1 MGLKEDVTKG
11 VNEVLSAAWKTE
23 NATVVPETEDVTLTN
38 GAKLLDATYL
48 YADMADSTGL
58 AQGYKN
64 WAVARVM
71 RTYLN
76 AATRILNAEG
86 GKIRSF
92 DGDRVMAIFIGSAKN
107 SSAVTAGLKL
117 NWVLDEIINP
127 ALKKKWTD
135 FKWVMTHGVGID
147 SGQAMIVRGGVR
159 GHNDLV
165 SIGRAPNIAAKLSE
179 VRGGKRVNIT
189 STVYGNLNQGAKIGG
204 NGKNMWTTMGTTMYG
219 SNQVTYYG
227 SSWRKGL

>member
-1 MGLKEDVTKG
+1 MGLKEDVANG
-11 VNEVLSAAWKTE
+11 VDDVLSAVWKTE
-23 NATVVPETEDVTLTN
+23 NAQVVPETEDVRLAN

-64 WAVARVM
+64 WAVAKVM

-76 AATRILNAEG
+76 AATRILTAG
-86 GKIRSF
+86 GGNIRSF

-107 SSAVTAGLKL
+107 SNAVTAGLKL
-117 NWVLDEIINP
+117 NWALDEVINP
-127 ALKKKWTD
+127 AIQAKWAD

-147 SGQAMIVRGGVR
+147 SGEAMIVRGGVR

-165 SIGRAPNIAAKLSE
+165 SVGRAPNVAAKLSE
-179 VRGGKRVNIT
+179 VRGGKRINIT
-189 STVYGNLNQGAKIGG
+189 STVYNNLNAGAKIGG
-204 NGKNMWTTMGTTMYG
+204 NGNNMWTNMGTTTYG
-219 SNQVTYYG
+219 MNKVTYYG

>member
-1 MGLKEDVTKG
+1 MGLKEDVTNG
-11 VNEVLSAAWKTE
+11 VNDVLSAAWKTQ
-23 NATVVPETEDVTLTN
+23 NATVVPETEDVALAN
-38 GAKLLDATYL
+38 GAKLLEATYL

-86 GKIRSF
+86 GEIRSF

-127 ALKKKWTD
+127 ALKAKWTD

-147 SGQAMIVRGGVR
+147 SGEAMIVRGGVR

-189 STVYGNLNQGAKIGG
+189 STVYGNLNEGAKIGS
-204 NGKNMWTTMGTTMYG
+204 NGENMWTSMGTTTYG
-219 SNQVTYYG
+219 SNRVTYYG

>member
-1 MGLKEDVTKG
+1 MTLKDDVTKG
-11 VNEVLSAAWKTE
+11 VNDVLAASWKTE
-23 NATVVPETEDVTLTN
+23 NATVVPETKDVTLAN

-64 WAVARVM
+64 WAVAQVM

-76 AATRILNAEG
+76 AATRVLTAEG

-92 DGDRVMAIFIGSAKN
+92 DGDRVMAIFIGNAKN

-127 ALKKKWTD
+127 ALKKKWSN
-135 FKWVMTHGVGID
+135 FKWVMSHGVGIE
-147 SGQAMIVRGGVR
+147 AVR
-159 GHNDLV
+159 
-165 SIGRAPNIAAKLSE
+165 P
-179 VRGGKRVNIT
+179 
-189 STVYGNLNQGAKIGG
+189 
-204 NGKNMWTTMGTTMYG
+204 
-219 SNQVTYYG
+219 
-227 SSWRKGL
+227 